1 MSKDQKIFKIAL
13 DVPVNKFFDYISDD
27 TSIKIGQ
34 YVKVP
39 FGKRNLIGIC
49 CETSIES
56 EIPVEK
62 LKLIISIENEIVFDK
77 SMLKLLYFVSD
88 YYHHPIGQTIMSVV
102 PSRIKKNSLTSSKKE
117 LMFKADKC
125 LTSEVIDNFPSRQ
138 LRLKKVAPGNSE

>member
-1 MSKDQKIFKIAL
+1 LRNFLKLSKDQKIFKIAL

-27 TSIKIGQ
+27 MSIKIGQ

-62 LKLIISIENEIVFDK
+62 LKLIISTENEIVFDE

-88 YYHHPIGQTIMSVV
+88 YYHHPIGQTI
-102 PSRIKKNSLTSSKKE
+102 
-117 LMFKADKC
+117 C
-125 LTSEVIDNFPSRQ
+125 LLFQAE
-138 LRLKKVAPGNSE
+138 